1 MNVQLAPVTVDEK
14 EILRNLLEKYLYESS
29 QWEAADVNALGLYGY
44 DWLDCYW
51 TEPNRWAFFLRVD
64 GKLVGFAMVNDY
76 QEIPG
81 ENTDYAMAEF
91 FVMHKYRRC
100 GVGREAAFWL
110 FDHFPGQWQL
120 MHHAKNAAGGRFGRM
135 PFPAIRR
142 GGTAGFAPIPR
153 PSIPTARWAPSFSST
168 LPAI

>member
-1 MNVQLAPVTVDEK
+1 M
-14 EILRNLLEKYLYESS
+14 
-29 QWEAADVNALGLYGY
+29 NALGLYGY

-64 GKLVGFAMVNDY
+64 ASWRLAMVNDY

-110 FDHFPGQWQL
+110 FAHFPGQWQL
-120 MHHAKNAAGGRFGRM
+120 MHHAKNAAGGRFWTDAISRYTQGRY
-135 PFPAIRR
+135 RR
-142 GGTAGFAPIPR
+142 ICAPSPGPVSRRHAGTVFFFNTAGNIER
-153 PSIPTARWAPSFSST
+153 RD
-168 LPAI
+168 